1 MAAAEL
7 GSGSRALAVTAQN
20 LKDVHN
26 SLKNSVAEPKSV
38 RPKLFETCSR
48 SQSRNYILIKF
59 TAVSLE
65 DARMNKTLH

>member
-48 SQSRNYILIKF
+48 SQNYILIKF